1 MLARQSARYVAIAI
15 VVVVFFFPIYWMLIT
30 SMKPQEEVL
39 YYPPTFV
46 PPEFTFRYYAEAF
59 DFRGG
64 TALINSLIVTSIVTV
79 ISTVLGTLGGYAF
92 ARYKVGGFH
101 LPFWILSTRMMPQ
114 VAAIIPLFL
123 LMQQFGMIDRY
134 GAVIAVHLIVTL
146 PFAIWMMRSFFLETP
161 VELEEAALMDG
172 ASKWQLLMKIAVPL
186 AAPGIAMT
194 ALFSFVFSWNEFLF
208 ALVLTRRV
216 ATTLPVVISGLY
228 SQHGVLWPVMTAV
241 AAMGLIPIFI
251 LAVVAQRYLVRGL
264 TLGAIK

>member
-1 MLARQSARYVAIAI
+1 MFARQSARYIAITI

-39 YYPPTFV
+39 YFPPTFA
-46 PPEFTFRYYAEAF
+46 PPEITARYYMQAF

-64 TALINSLIVTSIVTV
+64 TALVNSLVITSIVTI
-79 ISTVLGTLGGYAF
+79 ISTALGTMGGYAF
-92 ARYKVGGFH
+92 ARYRVGGFH

-123 LMQQFGMIDRY
+123 LMKQFRLIDTY
-134 GAVIAVHLIVTL
+134 GAVIVVHLIVTL
-146 PFAIWMMRSFFLETP
+146 PFAIWMMRGFFLEMP
-161 VELEEAALMDG
+161 VEMEEAALMDG
-172 ASKWQLLMKIAVPL
+172 ASKWQLFMKIALPL
-186 AAPGIAMT
+186 ASPGIAMT
-194 ALFSFVFSWNEFLF
+194 ALFSFIFSWNEFLF
-208 ALVLTRRV
+208 ALILTRRT

-251 LAVVAQRYLVRGL
+251 LAIVAQRYLVRGL